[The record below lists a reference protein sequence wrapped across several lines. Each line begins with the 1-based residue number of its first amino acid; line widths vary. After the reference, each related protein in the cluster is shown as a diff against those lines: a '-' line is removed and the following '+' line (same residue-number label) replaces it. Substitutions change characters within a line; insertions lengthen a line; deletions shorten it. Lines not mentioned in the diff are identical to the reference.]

1 MHPQAEIG
9 TPEQGDGCISITL
22 TDSLWDWSLSI
33 LDYAYPLDFL
43 GMRWKAPLL
52 PTVFHPIGKIVPWSP
67 CFGNEPID
75 LGFCHLGEMVI
86 V

>member
-33 LDYAYPLDFL
+33 LDYAYRLDFL

-52 PTVFHPIGKIVPWSP
+52 PIVPWSP
-67 CFGNEPID
+67 WFGNEPID